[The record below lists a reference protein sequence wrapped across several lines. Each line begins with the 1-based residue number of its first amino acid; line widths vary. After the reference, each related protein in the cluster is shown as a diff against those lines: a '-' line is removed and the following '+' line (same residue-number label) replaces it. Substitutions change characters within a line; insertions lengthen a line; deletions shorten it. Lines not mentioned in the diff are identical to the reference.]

1 MTAASAEEKKTAP
14 TITVEIMG
22 KTHQVPEGLTM
33 LQAMW
38 HAGHELTRG
47 AGCLGGI
54 CGACPSKYTTKEE
67 TKIKTALACQ
77 TQVEDGMSFS
87 LVASYYPNRKV
98 VADFTEI
105 KDPKQ
110 EIFRLYPETALCRN
124 CDACTQA
131 CPKGIDVRS
140 GVWKA
145 AFGDFKEGAA
155 LFLSCVMCSL
165 CVPVCIADIAPNQVG
180 LYMRRAQGIFFDQ
193 ECGHLSARLEE
204 IDRGKFDSEWKR
216 LLSLPDEAILAEP
229 RV

>member
-1 MTAASAEEKKTAP
+1 MTAPSIEGKTSRN
-14 TITVEIMG
+14 ITVEIMG
-22 KTHQVPEGLTM
+22 KKHQVPEGLTM

-38 HAGHELTRG
+38 RTGHELTRG
-47 AGCLGGI
+47 VGCLGGI
-54 CGACPSKYTTKEE
+54 CGACPTQYCTADD

-87 LVASYYPNRKV
+87 LTAAYYPNRKV
-98 VADFTEI
+98 VYHFEGM

-110 EIFRLYPETALCRN
+110 ELFRVYPETALCRN

-131 CPKGIDVRS
+131 CPKGIDVRT

-145 AFGDFKEGAA
+145 AFGDFKEGAE

-180 LYMRRAQGIFFDQ
+180 LYMRRAQGIFFDKKSS
-193 ECGHLSARLEE
+193 HLLARVEE
-204 IDRGKFDSEWKR
+204 IKEGKFDSEWKR
-216 LLSLPDEAILAEP
+216 LLDLSNEAIKSEP
-229 RV
+229 VF

>member
-1 MTAASAEEKKTAP
+1 MTSPPVQEKTSRML
-14 TITVEIMG
+14 TVEIMG
-22 KTHQVPEGLTM
+22 KKHRVPEGLTM

-38 HAGHELTRG
+38 HTGHELIRG
-47 AGCLGGI
+47 VGCLGGI
-54 CGACPSKYTTKEE
+54 CGACPSAYTTREE
-67 TKIKTALACQ
+67 SRTKTTLACQ

-87 LVASYYPNRKV
+87 LIASYYPDRKV
-98 VADFTEI
+98 VSDFKKM

-110 EIFRLYPETALCRN
+110 ELFRLYPETALCRN

-131 CPKGIDVRS
+131 CPKGIDVRT

-145 AFGDFKEGAA
+145 AFGHFKEGAD

-193 ECGHLSARLEE
+193 KSGHLSARLEE
-204 IDRGKFDSEWKR
+204 IDQGKFDAEWER
-216 LLSLPDEAILAEP
+216 LLGLSDEAIRSEG
-229 RV
+229 R